1 MPEATTE
8 STVVPL
14 ISTVSI
20 MEGDCELEIPSTAVA
35 GFDSIPTI
43 HVDTHGRVMSPTL
56 PTASQKKPSDPTLS
70 SSKIL
75 KPGMGPTDGR
85 PDESATNA
93 VPPTPSLIHFLFAIF
108 SISLALF
115 VLFLAVAWFTVL
127 RETRLMKDQVL
138 SNADGVSPRTY

>member
-1 MPEATTE
+1 
-8 STVVPL
+8 
-14 ISTVSI
+14 
-20 MEGDCELEIPSTAVA
+20 MEGDCELEIPSTAIA
-35 GFDSIPTI
+35 GLDDSIPTL
-43 HVDTHGRVMSPTL
+43 HVDTHGGVMSPTL

-70 SSKIL
+70 GSKIL
-75 KPGMGPTDGR
+75 KPGMGSTDGR

-93 VPPTPSLIHFLFAIF
+93 TPPTPSLIHFLFAIF

-115 VLFLAVAWFTVL
+115 FLFLAVAWFTVL